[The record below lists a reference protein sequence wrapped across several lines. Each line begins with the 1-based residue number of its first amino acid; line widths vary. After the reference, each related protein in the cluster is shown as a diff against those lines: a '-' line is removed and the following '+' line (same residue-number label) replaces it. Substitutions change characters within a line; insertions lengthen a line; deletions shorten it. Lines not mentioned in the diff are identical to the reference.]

1 MIHLNQKPYFLPRE
15 RLIELAM
22 ATARAQLTRR
32 PGAAPREPC
41 PCPGRGISPGT
52 GGSSS
57 QPMSAKPAERLHC
70 EGSAGGIPRPVLTR
84 PTGFWLRLDRV
95 FGISEKIRAPLA
107 WAG

>member
-15 RLIELAM
+15 RLIELAT

-57 QPMSAKPAERLHC
+57 QPMSAKPAAPALRGKRRWDTPSCPH
-70 EGSAGGIPRPVLTR
+70 
-84 PTGFWLRLDRV
+84 PTDRFWLRLDRV